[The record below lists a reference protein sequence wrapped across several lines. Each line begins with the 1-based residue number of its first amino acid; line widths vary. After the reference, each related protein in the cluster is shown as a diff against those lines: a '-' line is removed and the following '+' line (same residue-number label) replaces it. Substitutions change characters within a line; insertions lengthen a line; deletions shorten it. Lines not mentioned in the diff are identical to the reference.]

1 MKDLVFVYS
10 YDFCSNTTALYVD
23 GVLINDD
30 VRVLDDNLLVALGY
44 KNIPKLRVEIEWI
57 EDLGFVFPDK
67 LEDVVLAEENK
78 G

>member
-1 MKDLVFVYS
+1 MKDLVFVYYYS
-10 YDFCSNTTALYVD
+10 FCSNATALYVD